1 MYVNLNGGLL
11 CYKKR
16 KKRVIR
22 IVKGGEKG
30 KIKQTR
36 EQRIRRIL
44 LGDPASALKERKV
57 KEGIVG

>member
-1 MYVNLNGGLL
+1 VDYYVT
-11 CYKKR
+11 R
-16 KKRVIR
+16 KEKRVVR

-36 EQRIRRIL
+36 EERIRRIL